1 MRRVCAERTLE
12 PGGRRLLDRSLPV
25 RRRNLLALT
34 GLAAVSPAALTTLAA
49 AADGMGHTAVR
60 PEDIEQIHAASRT
73 LAEWDNLYGGGI
85 VREVAGGQLER
96 ARSLLQLPC
105 PPRLHAD
112 LHTAVGRL
120 AIVMGAS
127 LFDSF
132 WHDEARDL
140 FDLGTWCA
148 ENAGNWHLRAAA
160 LNWRARQAIWIGAP
174 DEGLTHAQNGLIR
187 SDRLTPR
194 EQAMLHN
201 AGARAWARMGDR
213 QECLAAVGRSDDA
226 FASATDDQD
235 EAWMAYYD
243 AAQHHGDT
251 GHALFDIA
259 LQSGHPAVGA
269 EGRLQTAIHGH
280 TSSYVRSRAL
290 SGNKLA
296 TLMMATGDPAQ
307 AVAVGNRALDE
318 VGRLRS
324 KRAIADVQA
333 FRQASDPYRRYPEVI
348 ALSERITATVKQ

>member
-1 MRRVCAERTLE
+1 M
-12 PGGRRLLDRSLPV
+12 

-34 GLAAVSPAALTTLAA
+34 GLAAVSPAALTTPAA

-105 PPRLHAD
+105 PPRLHAE

-226 FASATDDQD
+226 FASATNDQD

-290 SGNKLA
+290 SGTKLA

-333 FRQASDPYRRYPEVI
+333 LRQASDPYRRYPEVI
-348 ALSERITATVKQ
+348 ALRERITATVKQ